1 MNLRICGIHSFF
13 PQQDEPLHPEQ
24 PHPQDEPPFFLL
36 RMMCVMLAARHTA
49 TIAIT
54 IKSAISSYLLF
65 ITVHGAALFCDS
77 SMYDCCQAA
86 LKGKVIKYYTNN
98 PPATFTKRAAT

>member
-1 MNLRICGIHSFF
+1 MNLKVCGIHSFF
-13 PQQDEPLHPEQ
+13 PQQDEPLQPEQ

-54 IKSAISSYLLF
+54 IKSAIWNYLLF
-65 ITVHGAALFCDS
+65 LHVIT
-77 SMYDCCQAA
+77 
-86 LKGKVIKYYTNN
+86 YYSIG
-98 PPATFTKRAAT
+98 